1 MCPPRLHTTP
11 RGTPGPFCIT
21 FIRWLALP
29 SLPPAY
35 SNACIRSTARGLA
48 CVISRD
54 GPETKAAQTPRIP
67 RRLRKKLQGSL
78 R

>member
-54 GPETKAAQTPRIP
+54 GPKAAQTP
-67 RRLRKKLQGSL
+67 QGSL